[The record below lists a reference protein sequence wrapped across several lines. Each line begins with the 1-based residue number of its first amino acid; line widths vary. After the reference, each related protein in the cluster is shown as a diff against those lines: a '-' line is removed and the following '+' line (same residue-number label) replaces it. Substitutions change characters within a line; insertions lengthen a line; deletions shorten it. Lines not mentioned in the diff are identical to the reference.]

1 VTALAQPTG
10 AREAYAE
17 RASIERHS
25 KSFALAS
32 RLLPPRVATNAAI
45 VYAWCRRADDAIDLA
60 GAEPAEHA
68 LARLRRE
75 LGELYDGPPPMDPV
89 LASFRGVV
97 RETNIPWSYPA
108 DLLAGMEMD
117 VAGQHYERFE
127 DLLVYC
133 YRVASTVGLMMCHV
147 MGVSDA
153 AALRP
158 AAHLGLGMQLTNIC
172 RDVQEDWQLGRLY
185 LPDDLLARHGVGG
198 LAAQLGRPL
207 SAEAAAGCRGAVR
220 DLLAVAERYYA
231 SSDTGL
237 GYLSWRCAL
246 GVNAARRIY
255 SAIGSEL
262 ARQNWDVRAPRA
274 VVPGINKLWYCVLAT
289 ATALSRHASSEPI
302 PRVRGRF
309 EAAPLNTVQHGTEL
323 ISL

>member
-1 VTALAQPTG
+1 VTALAAPNEGSEVYT
-10 AREAYAE
+10 E

-32 RLLPPRVATNAAI
+32 RLLPSHVGTNAAI
-45 VYAWCRRADDAIDLA
+45 VYAWCRRADDAIDQA
-60 GAEPAEHA
+60 GAEPAERA

-75 LGELYDGPPPMDPV
+75 LGELYDGPAPADPV
-89 LASFRGVV
+89 LAAFRGVL
-97 RETNIPWSYPA
+97 RETNIPWQYPA

-117 VAGQHYERFE
+117 VAGQRYERFE
-127 DLLVYC
+127 DLLLYC

-147 MGVSDA
+147 MGVNDA
-153 AALRP
+153 AALKP

-172 RDVQEDWQLGRLY
+172 RDVQEDWSLGRLY
-185 LPDDLLARHGVGG
+185 LPDDLLARHGAGG

-207 SAEAAAGCRGAVR
+207 GAEAAAGCRGAVR
-220 DLLAVAERYYA
+220 DLLAAADRYYA
-231 SSDTGL
+231 SSDAGL
-237 GYLSWRCAL
+237 AHLSWRCAL

-255 SAIGSEL
+255 SAIGSEV

-274 VVPGINKLWYCVLAT
+274 VVPGARKLWYCVLAT
-289 ATALSRHASSEPI
+289 ATVLAQRMSNEPLTTLRR
-302 PRVRGRF
+302 PF
-309 EAAPLNTVQHGTEL
+309 EPAPLDTVRHGTEL